1 MNTAVVIDA
10 VRTPVGRADAEKG
23 YFRDV
28 RADDLSARVIE
39 ALVER
44 TGIEPTLIEDVVW
57 GCVQQQAEQGGN
69 VGRTAALLAGLP
81 IESSATTVSRN
92 CGSSL
97 QALHQA
103 AHSAIAGGDDVQIVG
118 GVEHMHHVPMD
129 KDYSPNPALFR
140 KWSPGTM
147 HMGVIAEYMAR
158 KYAVP
163 RREQDE
169 FALRSHT
176 NAAEATRSGAFQ
188 QEIAPV
194 WGRDADGRRQLID
207 RDQGIRE
214 DTSLEALSKLP
225 PAFDPVSGSVTAG
238 NSSQVSV
245 GAAAM
250 LVMSEKKAKELALKP
265 RAKIIGMA
273 AAGVDPGVM
282 GIGPVPATQKALARA
297 GLKLADIDVIEINE
311 AFAVQTLAVIKV
323 AGMDAARVNLRGG
336 AIALGHPL
344 GASGARIATT
354 LLGIM
359 RDRGARYG
367 LATMCI
373 GGGQGISTVFESAI
387 N

>member
-1 MNTAVVIDA
+1 MDRAVVIDA

-39 ALVER
+39 ALLQR
-44 TGIEPTLIEDVVW
+44 TGIEPTLVEDVVW
-57 GCVQQQAEQGGN
+57 GCVQQQGEQGGN
-69 VGRTAALLAGLP
+69 VGRTAALLSGLP

-103 AHSAIAGGDDVQIVG
+103 AHAIMAGDENVQIVG

-147 HMGVIAEYMAR
+147 HMGLIAEYMAR
-158 KYAVP
+158 KYSVS

-169 FALRSHT
+169 FALASHQ
-176 NAAEATRSGAFQ
+176 NAAEATRSGAFRK
-188 QEIAPV
+188 EIATV
-194 WGRDADGRRQLID
+194 WGRGSDGARTLLD
-207 RDQGIRE
+207 RDQGIRD
-214 DTSLEALSKLP
+214 DTSLEVLSSLAP
-225 PAFDPVSGSVTAG
+225 VFDPVSGSVTAG

-250 LVMSEKKAKELALKP
+250 LVMSEAKAKELGLKP
-265 RAKIIGMA
+265 IARIRSTGV
-273 AAGVDPGVM
+273 AGVDPGVM
-282 GIGPVPATQKALARA
+282 GIGPVPATQKALQRA
-297 GLKLADIDVIEINE
+297 GLKISDIEVIEINE
-311 AFAVQTLAVIKV
+311 AFAVQTLSVIKL
-323 AGMDAARVNLRGG
+323 AGMDRNRVNLRGG

-373 GGGQGISTVFESAI
+373 GGGQGIATIFESC